1 MIWWTRDSGPG
12 PNSAR
17 PPKRFISSP
26 AERFTAVTPR
36 SHRIYLIWSFQTAP
50 IVLANGIPVFNGL
63 DSKLLEALNWLQD
76 YCKAGLY
83 NKKGSSGY
91 VTAINSFMGGNSL
104 FYIAGNGSPDINDLS
119 ALMKDDY
126 GILPFPKGDGQK
138 DYTCILLNNRYYG
151 LASNNAQVEDAGKI
165 LVALGNRT
173 FTKAADW
180 EKRHA
185 GYVRDDES
193 LGMLRKIRSYKS
205 IFRLSTSSFE
215 NNAAAACVDQKMTPK
230 QAMEAI
236 LNTAQAEINE
246 RFGI

>member
-1 MIWWTRDSGPG
+1 
-12 PNSAR
+12 
-17 PPKRFISSP
+17 
-26 AERFTAVTPR
+26 
-36 SHRIYLIWSFQTAP
+36 
-50 IVLANGIPVFNGL
+50 
-63 DSKLLEALNWLQD
+63 
-76 YCKAGLY
+76 
-83 NKKGSSGY
+83 
-91 VTAINSFMGGNSL
+91 
-104 FYIAGNGSPDINDLS
+104 
-119 ALMKDDY
+119 MKDDY